1 MCGILG
7 CFNQIEEAGMEL
19 RLNEGL
25 AAIQHR
31 GPDDQGLD
39 RFDINDSVLYLGQAR
54 LSIIDL
60 STAGHQPMNSLDG
73 RYTIVFNGEIY
84 NYREL
89 RDELKILGYEFNT
102 QTDTEVLLVAWSAWG
117 KAAIKR
123 FTGMFAFAIY
133 DQQTSQ
139 MDIVRDA
146 FGIKPL
152 YYFFDKASFYFASE
166 PRSLTTML
174 GKVPEINLQR
184 ASDYLAYGLY
194 DHNEETFFKGIYH
207 LLPAHHLTIDLKKFQ
222 FAKPVR
228 WWWPEIKERKDLSF
242 EAAST
247 HLKNLFIDNIR
258 LHMRSDVPLGAALS
272 GGLDSSSVV
281 AAMRAIAPNSELH
294 SFTYVALNSD
304 KNEEDW
310 ANKVIADTAA
320 KSHKIY
326 VEPRELIED
335 LDDMITI
342 LGEPFGSTSIYAQ
355 YRVFKAA
362 KEAGIIVTLDGQ
374 GADELLAGYHGYP
387 VSVMQSMIEKGH
399 VIAAF
404 RFIYNWTKWPGRNG
418 RMALAIVRA
427 AITPDWVKKAIDLV
441 LKRTSLPIWLH
452 KKQLLDAGVRITPPR
467 AIFKKDT
474 GKKRRLVEQLR
485 SALLGGGLSQLLR
498 HGDRTSMRWSIES
511 RVPFLTTEL
520 AEFVLSLPEEYLV
533 SKDGQ
538 TKSIF
543 REAMRGIVPDEIL
556 DRKDKIGFETPEY
569 IWLCDH
575 INVIKEWIL
584 SSPNLPFI
592 DRDTAIEEVEAMLSG
607 KILYDRRAW
616 RIINFYRW
624 ASLTYGDNYQASL

>member
-1 MCGILG
+1 MCGFTGYVAQKNHTNSEKLKASLQSI
-7 CFNQIEEAGMEL
+7 A
-19 RLNEGL
+19 
-25 AAIQHR
+25 HR
-31 GPDDQGLD
+31 GPDDEGVEL
-39 RFDINDSVLYLGQAR
+39 FDLNDYELCLAHKR

-60 STAGHQPMNSLDG
+60 SANGHQPFIDLTG
-73 RYTIVFNGEIY
+73 QYVIIYNGEVY

-89 RDELKILGYEFNT
+89 RDELIALGHTFRT
-102 QTDTEVLLVAWSAWG
+102 DSDTEVVLEAWKAWG
-117 KAAIKR
+117 NDCWKKCI
-123 FTGMFAFAIY
+123 GMFSLVIY
-133 DQQTSQ
+133 DKQNKEL
-139 MDIVRDA
+139 ILVRDA

-152 YYFFDKASFYFASE
+152 YYYFNKGNLYFASE
-166 PRSLTTML
+166 PKALIAML
-174 GKVPEINLQR
+174 DKVPEINLQR

-207 LLPAHHLTIDLKKFQ
+207 LLPAHHFSMDLKNFQ
-222 FAKPVR
+222 ISKPVR
-228 WWWPEIKERKDLSF
+228 WWRPEIKERKDLSF

-247 HLKNLFIDNIR
+247 HLKNLFLENIK

-281 AAMRAIAPNSELH
+281 AAMRFVAPNSELH

-310 ANKVIADTAA
+310 ANKVIADTSAI
-320 KSHKIY
+320 SHKIY
-326 VEPRELIED
+326 VESKELIED
-335 LDDMITI
+335 LDDLITI

-362 KEAGIIVTLDGQ
+362 KDAGIIVTLDGQ
-374 GADELLAGYHGYP
+374 GADELLAGYDGYP
-387 VSVMQSMIEKGH
+387 ISVIQSMIEKGH

-418 RMALAIVRA
+418 HMALAIVRA
-427 AITPDWVKKAIDLV
+427 AITPDWVKKTIDLV
-441 LKRTSLPIWLH
+441 LKRTSLPIWLY

-467 AIFKKDT
+467 SLFKQDI

-485 SALLGGGLSQLLR
+485 TALLGGGLAQLLR

-575 INVIKEWIL
+575 INVIKEWIM
-584 SSPNLPFI
+584 SSPNLSFI
-592 DRDTAIEEVEAMLSG
+592 DRDAAIEEVEAMLSG
-607 KILYDRRAW
+607 KIPYDRRAW

-624 ASLTYGDNYQASL
+624 ASLTYGDSYRAN